1 MEYKNATA
9 CCGESTSR
17 LPVPVEPVTE
27 VLHSVNRI
35 GLEACA
41 FAEKIETQLFGFQG
55 RNREE
60 KFPEPACFAD
70 ELAMHRR
77 VLSETVEVLMRL
89 CERIGV

>member
-1 MEYKNATA
+1 MEYKNVTV
-9 CCGESTSR
+9 CCGETAR
-17 LPVPVEPVTE
+17 PQMPAEPVTE

-35 GLEACA
+35 GLEVCA
-41 FAEKIETQLFGFQG
+41 FAEKIETQLFGYQE

-60 KFPEPACFAD
+60 KPEPACFAD
-70 ELAMHRR
+70 ELEAHRR

>member
-1 MEYKNATA
+1 MEYKNVTV
-9 CCGESTSR
+9 CCGETAR
-17 LPVPVEPVTE
+17 PQMPAEPVTE

-35 GLEACA
+35 GLEVCQA
-41 FAEKIETQLFGFQG
+41 AETIEAKLFGFQG

-70 ELAMHRR
+70 ELEAHRR